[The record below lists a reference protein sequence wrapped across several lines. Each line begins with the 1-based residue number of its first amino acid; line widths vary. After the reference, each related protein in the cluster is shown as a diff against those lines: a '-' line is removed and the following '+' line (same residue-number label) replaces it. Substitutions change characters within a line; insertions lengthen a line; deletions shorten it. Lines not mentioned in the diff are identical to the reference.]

1 MALFQNG
8 LRNRQ
13 VAGVGDFQIVI
24 LRWHDHYASA
34 RMFNRGNFIGND
46 QRIPTDTFVRLK
58 QRRSPKNLW
67 RLHRENILP
76 IDRAADD
83 LICVGKLERVRD
95 RRRQNCGAMF
105 PRRRKD
111 ALDFAGRNQRARGIV
126 HRHKLRIFG

>member
-1 MALFQNG
+1 
-8 LRNRQ
+8 
-13 VAGVGDFQIVI
+13 
-24 LRWHDHYASA
+24 
-34 RMFNRGNFIGND
+34 MFNRGNFIGDD

-58 QRRSPKNLW
+58 QRRSPKNLR

-95 RRRQNCGAMF
+95 RRRQNCRAMF
-105 PRRRKD
+105 PRRRED